1 MSQDDTQANSDAAD
15 QNEGAS
21 DDLDTNTDTDTGSD
35 DSQDTGTDGG
45 GGDDNAGDEGGFK
58 TKFEDQQKRANN
70 AENLLRKAGLD
81 PKTGKPKESRAPNK
95 DGKALSDE
103 DTARIVRSEERS
115 ERAALRS
122 MGITHPDDIEYV
134 RKQAKHFDG
143 DVEQAAVDEFVKNK
157 LDRMKATR
165 DTKDATP
172 PPNKRGGSAS
182 NKKFPD
188 FSKMSNTEF
197 DAWEKAN
204 RS

>member
-1 MSQDDTQANSDAAD
+1 MSQDDTQVNADAAD
-15 QNEGAS
+15 QHEGES
-21 DDLDTNTDTDTGSD
+21 DDLDNKDDTDTGAD
-35 DSQDTGTDGG
+35 DGQDTGDDAK
-45 GGDDNAGDEGGFK
+45 GDDTGDEGGFK
-58 TKFEDQQKRANN
+58 TKFEDQQKRSTKLEGFLKA
-70 AENLLRKAGLD
+70 AGLD
-81 PKTGKPKESRAPNK
+81 PKTGKPKESRAPK
-95 DGKALSDE
+95 TDGKALSDE

-157 LDRMKATR
+157 LERMKATR

-172 PPNKRGGSAS
+172 PPNKRGGQAR
-182 NKKFPD
+182 NTKLPD